1 MKTNWENRVPK
12 ATDIG
17 IEEFITDDAEWREII
32 KDLIN
37 GDYTVEAL
45 REDFA
50 EAIEHNLITNGEP
63 S

>member
-1 MKTNWENRVPK
+1 MVK

-17 IEEFITDDAEWREII
+17 IKEFITDDAEWREII

>member
-1 MKTNWENRVPK
+1 MVKAVK

-17 IEEFITDDAEWREII
+17 IEEFITDDAEWREIL

-45 REDFA
+45 KQDFA
-50 EAIEHNLITNGEP
+50 EAIEQGNITNGET

>member
-1 MKTNWENRVPK
+1 METNWESRIVK

-17 IEEFITDDAEWREII
+17 IEEFITDDAEWREIF

-37 GDYTVEAL
+37 GDYTIEAL
-45 REDFA
+45 RQDFA
-50 EAIEHNLITNGEP
+50 ESIEQGNITNGEA